1 MRKIFTSFSARL
13 TFYVLLLTTLI
24 FLGIVL
30 MFNSYNTKHEAQHAE
45 RYTSALQQNIILKI
59 DNDLGDV
66 EEAMHIVQAQV
77 GRHVD
82 NSQSVDRL
90 LRRVLESDQLL
101 KGVGVAFRPDYYGQG
116 ARRLNFDYFYRNDST
131 KRIEYIDEAKSANDY
146 TQREWFR
153 NALKTGKESWRD
165 PYIDSDDRR
174 ECLTSFVLPCL
185 DDQGEVYAVLLADV
199 EVTDL
204 TIDLNRLQP
213 YDGSYSFIISR
224 EGKYV
229 AHPNRGL
236 ILRTSIYDRAKELG
250 RPMLDSVGRRM
261 TAGETGTASTSIE
274 DDSVMICFAPMKQ
287 AGWYVGSVNPYRSIT
302 SQLGSTTY
310 TVLLLLLG
318 GLLVLLV
325 CVRML
330 IKNMLRPVKKLTNA
344 AHLIARGNFDVELP
358 RVETNDDI
366 RKLHDAFHHMQ
377 QSLGEYTLEL
387 ETTTR
392 AKERIESELHIA
404 RNIQMSLVPK
414 MFSPFLNC
422 EELEIFASL
431 KPAKEVGGD
440 FYDFILRGGRLKFV
454 IGDVSGKGIP
464 ASLVMVITSTLF
476 RVFANSTDSPAEIV
490 SRLNNAIS
498 ENNEACMFV
507 TFFCGELDLSTGRL
521 TFCNAGHN
529 APIVIG
535 KDSES
540 YYLTMDSNLPLGI
553 VANYQFR
560 NQQIDLPKGSAML
573 LYTDGLTEG
582 ENAGKE
588 LFGEDR
594 TLEAARSLSRQNA
607 RGIVNGMTDALS
619 QFVGDA
625 EQSDDLT
632 LLCVRLNEE
641 PAGVYESTLRITN
654 DMKESVKL
662 TPFVDDMAN
671 ALSLSDE
678 TKDSVNLALEEA
690 LVNVILYAYP
700 EGAKGPITLT
710 ARADAARTHI
720 RFELRD
726 GGKAYN
732 PLLNEMPDLTLGIE
746 ERPIGG
752 LGIFLIRKMMD
763 ELAYDRLG
771 GENVLIMRKNL

>member
-30 MFNSYNTKHEAQHAE
+30 VFNSYNTKHEAQHAE

-213 YDGSYSFIISR
+213 YDGSYSFIISC

-377 QSLGEYTLEL
+377 QSLGEYTREL

>member
-30 MFNSYNTKHEAQHAE
+30 VFNSYNTKHEAQHAE

-377 QSLGEYTLEL
+377 QSLGEYTREL

-619 QFVGDA
+619 QFVGNA

-678 TKDSVNLALEEA
+678 AKDSVNLALEEA

>member
-30 MFNSYNTKHEAQHAE
+30 VFNSYNTKHEAQHAE

-90 LRRVLESDQLL
+90 LRRVLESNQLL

-236 ILRTSIYDRAKELG
+236 ILRTSIYDRANELD

-274 DDSVMICFAPMKQ
+274 DDSVMICFAPMTQ

-310 TVLLLLLG
+310 TVLFLLLG

-330 IKNMLRPVKKLTNA
+330 IKSMLRPVKKLTDA

-377 QSLGEYTLEL
+377 QSLGEYTREL

-553 VANYQFR
+553 VAEYQFR

-607 RGIVNGMTDALS
+607 RGIVNGMTDALG

-641 PAGVYESTLRITN
+641 SAGVYENTLRITN

-763 ELAYDRLG
+763 ELAYDRLD

>member
-377 QSLGEYTLEL
+377 QSLGEYTREL

>member
-330 IKNMLRPVKKLTNA
+330 IKNMHRPVKKLTNA

>member
-30 MFNSYNTKHEAQHAE
+30 VFNSYNTKHEAQHAE

-654 DMKESVKL
+654 DMNESVKL

>member
-30 MFNSYNTKHEAQHAE
+30 VFNSYNTKHEAQHAE

-377 QSLGEYTLEL
+377 QSLGEYTREL

-588 LFGEDR
+588 LFGEGR

-619 QFVGDA
+619 QFVGNA

-641 PAGVYESTLRITN
+641 PSGVYESTLRITN

-678 TKDSVNLALEEA
+678 AKDSVNLALEEA

>member
-30 MFNSYNTKHEAQHAE
+30 VFNSYNTKHEAQHAE

>member
-30 MFNSYNTKHEAQHAE
+30 VFNSFNTRHEAEHAE
-45 RYTSALQQNIILKI
+45 RYTSALQQNINLKI
-59 DNDLGDV
+59 DNDLSDV

-77 GRHVD
+77 GRHVS
-82 NSQSVDRL
+82 NTESVDHL
-90 LRRVLESDQLL
+90 LQRVLEGNKLL
-101 KGVGVAFRPDYYGQG
+101 KGVGVAFRPDYYGAG
-116 ARRLNFDYFYRNDST
+116 GNRLNFDYFYRNDST
-131 KRIEYIDEAKSANDY
+131 RSIEYIDETKSTSDY
-146 TQREWFR
+146 TQRDWFK
-153 NALKTGKESWRD
+153 NALATGKETWRD
-165 PYIDSDDRR
+165 PYRDSEDRR
-174 ECLTSFVLPCL
+174 ECLTSFVLPCI
-185 DDQGEVYAVLLADV
+185 DDEGEVYAVLLADV
-199 EVTDL
+199 ELTDL

-224 EGKYV
+224 DGKYV

-236 ILRTSIYDRAKELG
+236 ILRESIYDRARELG
-250 RPMLDSVGRRM
+250 KPMLDTVGRRM
-261 TAGETGTASTSIE
+261 VAGQSGTVNTSIE
-274 DDSVMICFAPMKQ
+274 DDSVMICFAPMTQ

-310 TVLLLLLG
+310 TVLIILLV
-318 GLLVLLV
+318 GLLILLV
-325 CVRML
+325 CVRLL
-330 IKNMLRPVKKLTNA
+330 INSMLRPVKKLTDA
-344 AHLIARGNFDVELP
+344 AHLIARGNFSVALP

-377 QSLGEYTLEL
+377 ESLGEYTREL

-490 SRLNNAIS
+490 SRLNNAIA

-507 TFFCGELDLSTGRL
+507 TFFCGELDLSTGCL

-529 APIVIG
+529 APIVAG
-535 KDSES
+535 KDGKS
-540 YYLTMDSNLPLGI
+540 YYLPMDSNLPLGI
-553 VANYQFR
+553 VADYKFG
-560 NQQIDLPKGSAML
+560 NQQVDLPKGSAML

-582 ENAGKE
+582 ENADKE
-588 LFGEDR
+588 LFGEER
-594 TLEAARSLSRQNA
+594 TLQAAQALSKLGA
-607 RGIVNGMTDALS
+607 RDIVNGITEALG
-619 QFVGDA
+619 QFVGEA

-632 LLCVRLNEE
+632 LLCVRLNEA
-641 PAGVYESTLRITN
+641 PTDVYENSLRIAN

-662 TPFVDDMAN
+662 TPFVEDMAN

-678 TKDSVNLALEEA
+678 TKDAINLALEEA

-700 EGAKGPITLT
+700 EGEQGFVTLT

-726 GGKAYN
+726 SGKAYN

-763 ELAYDRLG
+763 ELAYDRLDG
-771 GENVLIMRKNL
+771 DNVLIMRKNL